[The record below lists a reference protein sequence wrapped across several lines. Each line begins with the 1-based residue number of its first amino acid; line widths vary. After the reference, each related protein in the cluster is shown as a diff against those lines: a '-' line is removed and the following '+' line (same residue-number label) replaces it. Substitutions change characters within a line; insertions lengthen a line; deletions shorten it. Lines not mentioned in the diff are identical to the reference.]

1 MDWIVDAA
9 FMPFHLCMLA
19 ILILIVSETVGIYI
33 GYRPS
38 NLLRNLIPSWIK
50 DSPILRV
57 KISRYFI
64 LLFFLVN
71 LSFAGYFIQLLS
83 FALKHHFIN
92 SGLIFIPASILA
104 WFFTLFMLH
113 CLDQVIRPYPQAKAS
128 SNLLGRYALILDQ
141 PARPDYSATARVR
154 DQFGQLHDVQVLPQF
169 GEFEAN
175 TQVILVKYE
184 APCYIVKKITP
195 QRHQA

>member
-1 MDWIVDAA
+1 MDWLVNAA

-19 ILILIVSETVGIYI
+19 IVILIASETLGIYI

-71 LSFAGYFIQLLS
+71 LSFAGYFIQLIS
-83 FALKHHFIN
+83 FALKQHFIN
-92 SGLIFIPASILA
+92 SGLIFILASILA

-113 CLDQVIRPYPQAKAS
+113 CLDQVIRPEAQHQPPI
-128 SNLLGRYALILDQ
+128 NLLGRYALILDQ

-154 DQFGQLHDVQVLPQF
+154 DQHGQLHDVQVLPQF
-169 GEFEAN
+169 GEFEAHS
-175 TQVILVKYE
+175 QVILVKYDE
-184 APCYIVKKITP
+184 PCYIVKKITP
-195 QRHQA
+195 QRSQG